1 MHSSAT
7 KNTIQAKTDGTF
19 YQVHFQ
25 SSIIG
30 FQNCQLSLIWHPF
43 VKHTKESIKNVYKY
57 QVDCH

>member
-30 FQNCQLSLIWHPF
+30 FQNCQL
-43 VKHTKESIKNVYKY
+43 NA
-57 QVDCH
+57 